1 MKKIYNLI
9 LLLCSVSVLTA
20 QIDQPSVG
28 ASYANSTFYNLEDGN
43 TTSAT
48 HTEWDI
54 AFNVT
59 PFNLGIIVN
68 EGVGLSFTAPLSI
81 VELFQTNSTDFATA
95 DTIGIS
101 KIYNDEVSW
110 SAGAFNLIADASSSA
125 DYGWGD
131 YNFGNNQVVGTRI
144 FAIKLRNETYK
155 KLEIQSLISGVYT
168 FRFADLDGNNEVTT
182 TIDKADYPAKTL
194 AYYSIENET
203 ALDLEPTDWDMVF
216 TRYVTPL
223 NDGSGG
229 IIDYTLTGVLTDVGV
244 QVVQADGIDPTTID
258 YLDYTDDYSD
268 SLTIIGYDW
277 KSFQG
282 SWVIEAERVYFVK
295 TANEKIWKIQFFDFE
310 GSSTGT
316 TTLEKTLI
324 DGTSSTSKVTEH
336 FSSFNVFPN
345 PASDVTNLVFE
356 VKTYE
361 GAAQIQIINQ
371 LGQRV
376 YNENIEIHNGL
387 NAKQL
392 SLNFPSGLYHVA
404 LQIGSDFI
412 TRPLFIK

>member
-68 EGVGLSFTAPLSI
+68 EGVGLSFTAPLST

-155 KLEIQSLISGVYT
+155 KLEIQSLIAGVYT

-182 TIDKADYPAKTL
+182 TIDKANYPAKTL

-229 IIDYTLTGVLTDVGV
+229 TIDYTLTGILTDAGV
-244 QVVQADGIDPTTID
+244 QVVQADGINPSTVDH
-258 YLDYTDDYSD
+258 LDYTNDYQD

-324 DGTSSTSKVTEH
+324 DGTSSTNKVTEH

>member
-81 VELFQTNSTDFATA
+81 VELFQTNSTDFTTA

-258 YLDYTDDYSD
+258 HLDYTDDYSD

>member
-155 KLEIQSLISGVYT
+155 KLEIQSLIAGVYT

-182 TIDKADYPAKTL
+182 TIDKANYPAKTL

-229 IIDYTLTGVLTDVGV
+229 TIDYTLTGILTDAGV
-244 QVVQADGIDPTTID
+244 QVVQADGINPSTVDH
-258 YLDYTDDYSD
+258 LDYTNDYQD

-324 DGTSSTSKVTEH
+324 DGTSSTNKVTEH

>member
-1 MKKIYNLI
+1 M
-9 LLLCSVSVLTA
+9 
-20 QIDQPSVG
+20 
-28 ASYANSTFYNLEDGN
+28 
-43 TTSAT
+43 
-48 HTEWDI
+48 
-54 AFNVT
+54 
-59 PFNLGIIVN
+59 
-68 EGVGLSFTAPLSI
+68 
-81 VELFQTNSTDFATA
+81 
-95 DTIGIS
+95 
-101 KIYNDEVSW
+101 
-110 SAGAFNLIADASSSA
+110 
-125 DYGWGD
+125 
-131 YNFGNNQVVGTRI
+131 
-144 FAIKLRNETYK
+144 
-155 KLEIQSLISGVYT
+155 
-168 FRFADLDGNNEVTT
+168 
-182 TIDKADYPAKTL
+182 
-194 AYYSIENET
+194 
-203 ALDLEPTDWDMVF
+203 
-216 TRYVTPL
+216 
-223 NDGSGG
+223 
-229 IIDYTLTGVLTDVGV
+229 

-258 YLDYTDDYSD
+258 HLDYTDDYSD

-316 TTLEKTLI
+316 TTLEKTLM

-336 FSSFNVFPN
+336 FSSFNVSPN

>member
-43 TTSAT
+43 TTSAA

-68 EGVGLSFTAPLSI
+68 EGVGLSFTAPLST

-110 SAGAFNLIADASSSA
+110 SAGAFNLIADASSSE

-258 YLDYTDDYSD
+258 HLDYTDDYSD

-412 TRPLFIK
+412 IRPLFIK